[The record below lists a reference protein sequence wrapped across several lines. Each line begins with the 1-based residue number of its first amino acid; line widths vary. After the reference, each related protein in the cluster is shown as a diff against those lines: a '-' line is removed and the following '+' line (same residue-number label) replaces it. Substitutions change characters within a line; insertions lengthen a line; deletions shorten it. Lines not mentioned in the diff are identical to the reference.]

1 MKRIG
6 EVLDALVAEGLVT
19 ESEANLKNQ
28 PEMDN
33 PPAWYIQVVTAF
45 GGWLAALFFFCFVA
59 WFLLITLSMS
69 NNLAIGITMSI
80 LGAFCILGSTAHIAS
95 QSSPNLFL
103 EQFRLV
109 FHIVG
114 HLSLLFGISTGLE
127 LWRFDHTATLHSVLI
142 LVLLGT
148 FVVFYPDG
156 IFRFLAGIGIVAA
169 LNVIVYDF
177 TIAGSLSLLIGVL
190 GLVLLIIFAGFLNSR
205 QELANFE
212 LLQSLPYGLVFG
224 FFGSILLEQYY
235 GLNRQWMDTNA
246 LYQPALTSV
255 LLLILLLWMLIRLMQ
270 SYAIKLS
277 SPNALFILGLVVLIA
292 LPTLNT
298 PGILAGIL
306 VVVMAFRRRN
316 WLLLGLAYAFLAY
329 FIIYFYYNLSQ
340 PLNIKSYILM
350 GTGLA
355 LLIARLLLHRILPD
369 LEKTELSQ

>member
-1 MKRIG
+1 
-6 EVLDALVAEGLVT
+6 
-19 ESEANLKNQ
+19 
-28 PEMDN
+28 
-33 PPAWYIQVVTAF
+33 
-45 GGWLAALFFFCFVA
+45 
-59 WFLLITLSMS
+59 MS

-127 LWRFDHTATLHSVLI
+127 LWQFDYTATLHSVLI
-142 LVLLGT
+142 IVLLGT

-169 LNVIVYDF
+169 LNVIVYEF
-177 TIAGSLSLLIGVL
+177 AIAGSLSLLIGVL
-190 GLVLLIIFAGFLNSR
+190 GLVLLMIFAGFLSAR

-212 LLQSLPYGLVFG
+212 LLQSFPYGLVFG
-224 FFGSILLEQYY
+224 FFGTILLEQYY
-235 GLNRQWMDTNA
+235 GYNRQWMETSS

-270 SYAIKLS
+270 SYAIRLS

-292 LPTLNT
+292 LPTVNT

-329 FIIYFYYNLSQ
+329 FIVYFYYDLKQ

-369 LEKTELSQ
+369 LDNKNKKVAQ